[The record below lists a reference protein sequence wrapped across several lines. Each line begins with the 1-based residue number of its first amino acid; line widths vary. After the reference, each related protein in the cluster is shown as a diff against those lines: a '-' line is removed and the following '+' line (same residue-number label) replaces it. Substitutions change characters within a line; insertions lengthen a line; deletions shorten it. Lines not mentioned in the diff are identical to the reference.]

1 MKNFMKTNVVTQNLM
16 SFSGFKGMYIFSL
29 LIDGPKTY
37 NDIKN
42 AIESHEYLRE
52 TISIDTIRIYFN
64 SLKKLG
70 CTIKRINK
78 NHKSY
83 YYIESHPFE
92 LKIDDKQV
100 NSIVKIYK
108 AISKSIDFS
117 DYIALTKF
125 FQKISPYISN
135 EDLKNKLHNLSPLS
149 SIDQKL
155 IEDLKKCVANNNEIT
170 ILYNSPNS
178 GLKNIDI
185 ISDKLH
191 IDSGKLYFAG
201 YNSEHGNYS
210 NFLVSRIIKIVSIN
224 LNKSKLKIPD
234 YKVVYEFKKID
245 NTSFELVPGEK
256 IIEETGDKV
265 IIEYTSKN
273 KFLITQRILSHT
285 TNCKIISPQ
294 SFKEEVI
301 SCLKQMKEGY
311 FEGK

>member
-1 MKNFMKTNVVTQNLM
+1 MKNFIKTNVVTQNLM

-29 LIDGPKTY
+29 LLDGPKTY

-70 CTIKRINK
+70 CVIKRINK
-78 NHKSY
+78 NHKAY

-92 LKIDDKQV
+92 LNISEEQV

-117 DYIALTKF
+117 DYVALTKF
-125 FQKISPYISN
+125 FEKISKYITN
-135 EDLKNKLHNLSPLS
+135 ENLKTKLINLSPLS
-149 SIDQKL
+149 NIDLKL
-155 IEDLKKCVANNNEIT
+155 IEDLKRCVENNNEIT

-178 GLKNIDI
+178 GHKNIVI

-191 IDSGKLYFAG
+191 INNGKLYFAG
-201 YNSEHGNYS
+201 YNSEYENYS
-210 NFLVSRIIKIVSIN
+210 DFLVSRIIKIVSIN
-224 LNKSKLKIPD
+224 LNKPKLIIPD
-234 YKVVYEFKKID
+234 YVVVYECKKID
-245 NTSFELVPGEK
+245 NTPFELVEGEK
-256 IIEETGDKV
+256 IIEETNDKI

-285 TNCKIISPQ
+285 TNCKIVSPQ
-294 SFKEEVI
+294 SFKEEIV
-301 SCLKQMKEGY
+301 SCLKQAKEGY
-311 FEGK
+311 FEK